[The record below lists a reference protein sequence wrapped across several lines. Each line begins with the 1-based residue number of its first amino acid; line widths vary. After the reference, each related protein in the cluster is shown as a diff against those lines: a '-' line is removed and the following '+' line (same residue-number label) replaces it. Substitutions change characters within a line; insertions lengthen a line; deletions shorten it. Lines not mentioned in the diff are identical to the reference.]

1 MKKTLL
7 LTAMLALATVTAFG
21 QGSVV
26 FSNSGMPGGGLTRS
40 STGALVPTG
49 AGWSA
54 ALYWAPE
61 TTADADF
68 DRDAQQLGGSA
79 AFGPTPGFFSGGGRT
94 INGLTPPGGNAKMQ
108 IRVWETQY
116 GSSYD
121 AVFATGDANAE
132 AGKSRPFIV
141 DTANPAIGEP
151 NAGIANLIPRFTID
165 PVPEPSVIGL
175 GLLGVGTLLMLR
187 RRK

>member
-7 LTAMLALATVTAFG
+7 LATLALATVTAFG

-49 AGWSA
+49 SGWQA

-61 TTADADF
+61 TTADSAF
-68 DRDAQQLGGSA
+68 DANAQQLGASA
-79 AFGPTPGFFSGGGRT
+79 NFGPTPGFFSGGGRT
-94 INGLTPPGGNAKMQ
+94 INGLTPPGDSAKFQ
-108 IRVWETQY
+108 IRVWETAY
-116 GSSYD
+116 GNDYD
-121 AVFATGDANAE
+121 SVYRTGNSAAE
-132 AGKSRPFIV
+132 VGKSTPFLV
-141 DTANPAIGEP
+141 DTANPLIGEP
-151 NAGIANLIPRFTID
+151 NASIGTLIPRFVVD